1 MVFVSVYVYCVVDW
15 NVFLIESIGNH
26 PNKGRKDSYSGLSLE
41 VLIGLDMFVDGAL
54 VLIYGES
61 MIQLSSYIANMTVL
75 LSVGADVGI
84 TSQSLSDMAMVAL
97 FMHNKMLSSSSGGSN
112 DVVSK

>member
-1 MVFVSVYVYCVVDW
+1 M
-15 NVFLIESIGNH
+15 IEYIGNH
-26 PNKGRKDSYSGLSLE
+26 LNKGRKDSYSGLSLE
-41 VLIGLDMFVDGAL
+41 VLICLDMFVDGAL

-61 MIQLSSYIANMTVL
+61 MIHLSPYIANMTVL

-84 TSQSLSDMAMVAL
+84 TSQSLSDMVMVTL
-97 FMHNKMLSSSSGGSN
+97 FIHNKILSSSSGGSN